1 MHAKGLTQQFTVGS
15 MAQVIHLTAGPLIGE
30 DFNTFNGMDTVIF
43 DLLAFLAVFSVRAD
57 ILAVPLS
64 HGIP

>member
-1 MHAKGLTQQFTVGS
+1 